1 MRTESRADSGA
12 TRGALMELT
21 SQRGEDDLSF
31 QAGEYMRGV
40 VGLNVKTAV
49 GRLSA
54 ALTSSV
60 CRGPGEESGVSVTGR
75 RESTGGQG
83 AGGAFITT

>member
-1 MRTESRADSGA
+1 MRTESCVDLGA

-40 VGLNVKTAV
+40 VGLNVKRAV
-49 GRLSA
+49 RRLSA

-60 CRGPGEESGVSVTGR
+60 HRWPGEESGVSVTGR
-75 RESTGGQG
+75 R
-83 AGGAFITT
+83 